1 VYPGT
6 RLGPYEISAR
16 IGAGGM
22 GEVYRARDTKLD
34 RDVALKVLP
43 PQVAADPERIAR
55 FEREAKTL
63 AALNHQHIAAIYGVE
78 ESDGARALVM
88 ELVDGDTLADR
99 IARGPIPLDEM
110 VAIARQIAE
119 ALEAAH
125 EQGIVHRDLKPAN
138 IKVRADGMVK
148 VLDFGLAKLAERGP
162 AESGHDVHDSP
173 TITSPALMTGVGV
186 LLGTAAYMSP
196 EQASGK
202 TADRRADIWSFGAVL
217 FEMCAGRRA
226 FAGDSTSDALASVLK
241 LDPDWKALPAT
252 TPASIRTLIERCLTK
267 DRRLRLQA
275 IGEARIA
282 LERPTREMDV
292 TRRPTRIPLVWAGLA
307 TVFATVA
314 LGLAVVHFR
323 ERPSSSDPVRFQ
335 IALPENAT
343 YPGFPPAAISPD
355 GRQLAYFAAGSDGK
369 RRMWVRTLDSLE
381 TKPLAGSEVE
391 SFAMPFWSPDSRY
404 IAFAA
409 DGKLKKIAVAGGPAI
424 FVCEIPPGPA
434 PGGTWNQDDVILFT
448 STASVISG
456 EISRVSAAGGVP
468 SPVVRQG
475 IFPVF
480 LPDGKHFLYLGRGS
494 QGGGLYVGSIDVEP
508 QAQDS
513 RRLLASAFAPVYG
526 RSSDGSGYVLFPR
539 EGTLLAQP
547 IDAQRLQLTGE
558 PVPVAE
564 QVGANGVLG
573 AFSASANGTL
583 MYVSG
588 ATGSRA
594 LWFDRQGKILGD
606 AGEGGIQ
613 IALSPDGTRAATIS
627 SRSVSSDGGSN
638 LWLLDVSRATRT
650 RFTFGSGVDE
660 GAVWSPD
667 GSRIVFASARGDRID
682 LFQKAASGA
691 GEERPLF
698 ESDEPK
704 SPTSWS
710 SDGRYLLFTSL
721 NAKTKNDVWVLP
733 PDGKGKPSP
742 ILHTPFNETHAF
754 FSPDGQWLAYI
765 SDESGKNE
773 AYVRRFVLSPS
784 GEASPDEGRSLVST
798 NGAESVRWRR
808 DGRELFYER
817 PDGTIMSVVVA
828 TGPSFQA
835 NPPQPLFAT
844 NAIVGARY
852 WEPTAD
858 GQRFLVG
865 VLGGRTTPTPFTV
878 VLNWTEDLK
887 RERR

>member
-1 VYPGT
+1 
-6 RLGPYEISAR
+6 
-16 IGAGGM
+16 
-22 GEVYRARDTKLD
+22 
-34 RDVALKVLP
+34 
-43 PQVAADPERIAR
+43 
-55 FEREAKTL
+55 
-63 AALNHQHIAAIYGVE
+63 
-78 ESDGARALVM
+78 
-88 ELVDGDTLADR
+88 
-99 IARGPIPLDEM
+99 
-110 VAIARQIAE
+110 
-119 ALEAAH
+119 
-125 EQGIVHRDLKPAN
+125 
-138 IKVRADGMVK
+138 VRADGMVK

-241 LDPDWKALPAT
+241 LDPDWKALPAA
-252 TPASIRTLIERCLTK
+252 TPAAIRTLIERCLTK

-282 LERPTREMDV
+282 LEHPTRETDV
-292 TRRPTRIPLVWAGLA
+292 TLPPKRIPLVWAGLA
-307 TVFATVA
+307 TVFASLT

-323 ERPSSSDPVRFQ
+323 ERPAPSDPVRFQ

-343 YPGFPPAAISPD
+343 YPGFPPFAISPD
-355 GRQLAYFAAGSDGK
+355 GRRLAYFAVGSDGK
-369 RRMWVRTLDSLE
+369 RRMWVRALDSLE
-381 TKPLAGSEVE
+381 TKPLAGSELE
-391 SFAMPFWSPDSRY
+391 SFAVPFWSPDSRY

-409 DGKLKKIAVAGGPAI
+409 DGKLKKIAIAGGPAI
-424 FVCEIPPGPA
+424 VVCEIPPGPV
-434 PGGTWNQDDVILFT
+434 PGGTWNQDDVILVA
-448 STASVISG
+448 STATITG
-456 EISRVSAAGGVP
+456 GDILRVSAAGGVP
-468 SPVVRQG
+468 SLVVRQG

-494 QGGGLYVGSIDVEP
+494 QGSGIDVASIDVEP
-508 QAQDS
+508 EKQDS
-513 RRLLASAFAPVYG
+513 KRLLASVFVPVYA
-526 RSSDGSGYVLFPR
+526 RSPEGSEYLLFPR

-547 IDAQRLQLTGE
+547 IDAQRLALTGQ

-583 MYVSG
+583 VYVSG
-588 ATGSRA
+588 GTDSRA

-627 SRSVSSDGGSN
+627 SRSVSSGGGSS
-638 LWLLDVSRATRT
+638 LWLLDVSRGTRT
-650 RFTFGSGVDE
+650 RFTSGSGVDDA
-660 GAVWSPD
+660 AVWSPD
-667 GSRIVFASARGDRID
+667 GSRIVFASARGDRTD

-698 ESDEPK
+698 ESDERK

-721 NAKTKNDVWVLP
+721 NAKTKGDVWVLP
-733 PDGKGKPSP
+733 LDGRGKPSP
-742 ILHTPFNETHAF
+742 ILRTAFNEGHAA
-754 FSPDGQWLAYI
+754 FSPDGRWLAYI

-773 AYVRRFVLSPS
+773 AYVRRFALSPS
-784 GEASPDEGRSLVST
+784 GESSRDEGRSLVST
-798 NGAESVRWRR
+798 NGAETVRWRR

-828 TGPSFQA
+828 TSSSFQA
-835 NPPQPLFAT
+835 NPPHALFAT
-844 NAIVGARY
+844 NGIVGARY

-878 VLNWTEDLK
+878 VLNWTEELK
-887 RERR
+887 RVSR